1 MTAPGPAAPPARV
14 GVVGCGLMGSG
25 IVEVS
30 ARAGIEV
37 VAVEVDTGALER
49 GRERVEGS
57 LARGVKREKLSDAEA
72 GAALGR
78 IRWSTKLGD
87 LGGCALVVEA
97 VVEDARVKTQLF
109 RELAGAVGPQVVL
122 ATNTSSLPVAELAG
136 VTEGPERV
144 LGLHFFNP
152 VPVMALVEVI
162 TTPLTSERARGVA
175 LAYVE
180 ALGKEGIPVPDLPG
194 FVVNRLLVPY
204 LMDAIREVE
213 RGLAPIDAMDRA
225 MVLGCGHPMGPL
237 ALCDFVGNDT
247 LLRIGEIL
255 FREYGE
261 ARFAPPPLLRRMVA
275 LGRTGRKSG
284 KGFYDWGGAEPVP
297 LAL

>member
-1 MTAPGPAAPPARV
+1 VTPGAPLQAPARV

-30 ARAGIEV
+30 ARAGLEV
-37 VAVEVDTGALER
+37 VAVEVHEEALER
-49 GRERVEGS
+49 GRARVEAS
-57 LARGVKREKLSDAEA
+57 LARGVKREKLTGDEA
-72 GAALGR
+72 REALGR
-78 IRWSTKLGD
+78 IHWSIGLEA
-87 LGGCALVVEA
+87 LEGCELVVEA
-97 VVEDARVKTQLF
+97 VVEDAGVKGEIF
-109 RELAGAVGPQVVL
+109 RRLAGVVGPEVVL

-136 VTEGPERV
+136 VTEGAERV
-144 LGLHFFNP
+144 VGLHFFNP

-162 TTPLTSERARGVA
+162 TTPVTSERARALA

-194 FVVNRLLVPY
+194 FVVNRLLVPF

-213 RGLAPIDAMDRA
+213 RGLAPVDALDRA

-261 ARFAPPPLLRRMVA
+261 ARFAPPPLLRRVVA
-275 LGRTGRKSG
+275 LGRTGKKSG
-284 KGFYDWGGAEPVP
+284 KGFYDWTGEDPVP
-297 LAL
+297 LTF